1 VAVKRA
7 GGAGQPLGIR
17 DYSSDSG
24 AAAGG
29 VQPEF
34 SLLPEGPQSSI
45 KAAGSESELAGG
57 GPGTAGD
64 REEPSPVVALR
75 VPDSW
80 EVDS

>member
-24 AAAGG
+24 AAVGG

-45 KAAGSESELAGG
+45 KAAGSESEL
-57 GPGTAGD
+57 
-64 REEPSPVVALR
+64 PVVALR